1 MMRISWVA
9 YATEESASLA
19 KIGSARRLGSSDSPT
34 RSLRTGRPRTS
45 RFGSC
50 PRSDRDGTARSY
62 GRRRPSRRLRVVC
75 HATEEQA
82 RPVAARGPRPG
93 CSFAGRECAEIRA
106 ARRGS
111 GDTRARG
118 RDGLRARRLRH
129 RPPPRGGRP
138 QRRVDRQ
145 GPRGLPPAG
154 SRLRRPPGHRPRLR
168 PADAARRR
176 DRLGRGVRRV
186 QQRRQLEHHQRPRR
200 TRDVRRPARRRP
212 HLRREAGRGL
222 RAHGHPE
229 RGDRPVDGE
238 PAAARAAVGQGQRG
252 VARADR
258 SGAAHAG
265 DRHRDVG
272 GPQARRA
279 GEGLRGARG
288 VAGPLRRGPAAHAEH
303 GAAGR
308 RPPGGGRDR
317 RDRLARARHRR
328 TGRRGRARLM
338 RVTIAGAGAVGRSIA
353 GELLAN
359 GHSVMLIEKDG
370 RKVRTRAVPG
380 AEWVQA
386 DACEVTSLEEAQ
398 LATSD
403 VAIAATGDDK
413 ANLVF
418 ALLAKTE
425 FAVNRVVARVK
436 EPRNEWLYTEAWGVD
451 VAVST
456 PRVLAA
462 LVEEAVTVG
471 DVVRLMSFRKGAA
484 NLVEITLAEDTPWV
498 GKPLREVPLP
508 RETVLTAI
516 LRGERVITPSP
527 DEPLEA
533 GDELLFVAHAEVEEQ
548 LQAVLAPGT
557 AGAL

>member
-1 MMRISWVA
+1 MV
-9 YATEESASLA
+9 
-19 KIGSARRLGSSDSPT
+19 
-34 RSLRTGRPRTS
+34 RTS
-45 RFGSC
+45 GP
-50 PRSDRDGTARSY
+50 PRAADRRWRAPQGETGPRDARPGRGAGVASRPVSATAPVV
-62 GRRRPSRRLRVVC
+62 RRR
-75 HATEEQA
+75 
-82 RPVAARGPRPG
+82 
-93 CSFAGRECAEIRA
+93 AGE
-106 ARRGS
+106 
-111 GDTRARG
+111 TRARG
-118 RDGLRARRLRH
+118 RDGLRARRFRH
-129 RPPPRGGRP
+129 RPPTRGDRP
-138 QRRVDRQ
+138 QRRGDRP

-154 SRLRRPPGHRPRLR
+154 PRLRRPAGHRPGLR
-168 PADAARRR
+168 PADPARRR
-176 DRLGRGVRRV
+176 HRLRRRFRRG
-186 QQRRQLEHHQRPRR
+186 QQRRQLQHHQRPRR
-200 TRDVRRPARRRP
+200 PRDVRRPARRRP
-212 HLRREAGRGL
+212 HLRREARRGL

-229 RGDRPVDGE
+229 RGDGAVDGE
-238 PAAARAAVGQGQRG
+238 TAAARTALGQGQRD
-252 VARADR
+252 VARAHLA
-258 SGAAHAG
+258 GAAHAG
-265 DRHRDVG
+265 HRHRG
-272 GPQARRA
+272 LGRAEARRA
-279 GEGLRGARG
+279 RGGLRRPRG
-288 VAGPLRRGPAAHAEH
+288 VAGPLRRGPAALAEH
-303 GAAGR
+303 RAPGR
-308 RPPGGGRDR
+308 RPPGRGRDR
-317 RDRLARARHRR
+317 RDRLPRARHRR
-328 TGRRGRARLM
+328 AGRRGRARLM

-436 EPRNEWLYTEAWGVD
+436 EPRNEWLYTESWGVD

-508 RETVLTAI
+508 RETVLTAV

-533 GDELLFVAHAEVEEQ
+533 GDELLFIAHAEVEEE
-548 LQAVLAPGT
+548 LQRVLGPNGHV
-557 AGAL
+557 